1 MAEFTIRQLQY
12 FVAVLDH
19 GSVTAAAKESNIS
32 QAAASMAIAQL
43 EHAVGVDLLIRTRA
57 KKVVA
62 TPAGVELAARAR
74 HILSMIGDIEGAVAG
89 GFDEMRGPLRAGC
102 SPTLSPRLLPG
113 LVDYFSREYPAV
125 DVSFREASAAELQQD
140 VLEGRIDLALI
151 YSLQAVDGVE
161 LAEIAR
167 VKPHLMLSTAHPLAG
182 QESIT
187 FAQVQDEWAILHD
200 VPPTIE
206 RVTGMI
212 RATGVEPR
220 LRWPSTDMETIRSLV
235 ARGLGYSMVNT
246 RPVNDTTADG
256 LKVAYVPLA
265 DELPHNAV
273 VAALPPGTRV
283 PRRVKEAIKF
293 LRQTIATVPSPGGPG
308 EDAAHR

>member
-74 HILSMIGDIEGAVAG
+74 HILSMIGDLEGAVAG
-89 GFDEMRGPLRAGC
+89 GFDEMRGPLRTGC

-113 LVDYFSREYPAV
+113 LVDYFSREFPAV

-140 VLEGRIDLALI
+140 V
-151 YSLQAVDGVE
+151 
-161 LAEIAR
+161 
-167 VKPHLMLSTAHPLAG
+167 
-182 QESIT
+182 
-187 FAQVQDEWAILHD
+187 
-200 VPPTIE
+200 
-206 RVTGMI
+206 
-212 RATGVEPR
+212 
-220 LRWPSTDMETIRSLV
+220 
-235 ARGLGYSMVNT
+235 
-246 RPVNDTTADG
+246 
-256 LKVAYVPLA
+256 
-265 DELPHNAV
+265 
-273 VAALPPGTRV
+273 
-283 PRRVKEAIKF
+283 
-293 LRQTIATVPSPGGPG
+293 PGGAGRSRPDLLAAGSRRCGAGGNCPG
-308 EDAAHR
+308 AAAPDAVGDASAGRPGVHHFRPDAG